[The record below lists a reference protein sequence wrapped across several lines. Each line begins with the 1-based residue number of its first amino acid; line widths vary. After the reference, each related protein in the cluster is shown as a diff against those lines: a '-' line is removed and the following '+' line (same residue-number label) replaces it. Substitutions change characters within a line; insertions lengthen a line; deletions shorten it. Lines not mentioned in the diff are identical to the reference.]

1 MYLLVK
7 ETKLMS
13 AVAGMW
19 KLRYWDTCAETVNFF
34 LKRGI
39 KSGSKIACD
48 TILDVNTEVGP
59 VWIKRDRSKS
69 VLFDACRLAKELFK
83 LDHDTRWKLII
94 NVWVEM
100 LSYAASHWRPD
111 AHAKQVSKG
120 GQLISLVWLL
130 MAYFGLGEQFQ
141 IKESPIRTRLIVG
154 K

>member
-39 KSGSKIACD
+39 KCGSKIACD

-59 VWIKRDRSKS
+59 VWIK
-69 VLFDACRLAKELFK
+69 LAKELFK

-120 GQLISLVWLL
+120 GQLISFVWLL